1 MKRASFAMVLVSVV
15 GAASPISHLMA
26 QGSAR
31 FRSQLVPR
39 ISVGGA
45 FDARNN
51 GRGDDELYLGLAT
64 LEWHTGVRGLA
75 LRADGLYAR
84 RDWVNRRQPLPACD
98 PTCAPGVFGGF
109 TYSTA
114 KVTAAG
120 AMLGATYDVLW
131 RGAFRPYVLASGGV
145 IQTHDRFVAGT
156 APMFECPTACI
167 LTSIARAPDAERN
180 VRPVR
185 AAAQV
190 GAGAS
195 YSIRWVS
202 VFAEARYMTVDYPY
216 ARGLN
221 GAVPVSL
228 GFSVGQRGRRP

>member
-1 MKRASFAMVLVSVV
+1 MKRASFVVVLVSVV
-15 GAASPISHLMA
+15 GAASPISHLVA

-31 FRSQLVPR
+31 FPSQLVPR
-39 ISVGGA
+39 VSVGGA

-51 GRGDDELYLGLAT
+51 GRGDDEMYLGLAT
-64 LEWHTGVRGLA
+64 LEWNTNVRGLS

-84 RDWVNRRQPLPACD
+84 RDWIHRRQPLPECD
-98 PTCAPGVFGGF
+98 PTCAPGVLGGF

-120 AMLGATYDVLW
+120 AMLGVAYDLFSS
-131 RGAFRPYVLASGGV
+131 RAFRPYVLASGGV
-145 IQTHDRFVAGT
+145 VQTHDKFVAGT
-156 APMFECPTACI
+156 APVFDCPTACT
-167 LTSIARAPDAERN
+167 LASIARAPDIERN

-185 AAAQV
+185 VAAQV

-195 YSIRWVS
+195 YSVRWVS

-228 GFSVGQRGRRP
+228 GFSIGQRGRTP